1 MSSPPPDGSRSDPSN
16 RTADALATCAASR
29 LARSFGY
36 ALEGTDLTG
45 EMIAPVPAHT
55 DPESD
60 VVMYWMNSFTPG
72 FVVNA
77 AMTSPPMVTDLLL
90 LIAGKSNQSIVSPG
104 LSAVF

>member
-1 MSSPPPDGSRSDPSN
+1 PPRPEGTRSEPSK
-16 RTADALATCAASR
+16 RAAGALATCASPR

-45 EMIAPVPAHT
+45 EMTAPVPAQT
-55 DPESD
+55 EPESD
-60 VVMYWMNSFTPG
+60 LVMYWMNSLTPG

-77 AMTSPPMVTDLLL
+77 EITTPPMVTDLLL

-104 LSAVF
+104 LSAVFV